1 MPVQRTLVAGLGN
14 PGDKYLQTRHNA
26 GFWMVDVLARAGHA
40 PWKTQSKLH
49 SEVCEVD
56 LAGGQRLLL
65 AKPQT
70 FMNKSGIALRAIM
83 DFYKIGLERVL
94 VAHDELDLPPG
105 RVRMKRGGGA
115 GGHNGLKDIIRHC
128 GTEFSR
134 MRIGVGHPGRKEAVL
149 GHVLSAAG
157 SGEQAQLDEGC
168 ALAARAVEDWLS
180 AGWDAAVQRLHS
192 AC

>member
-14 PGDKYLQTRHNA
+14 PGDKYAHTRHNA
-26 GFWMVDVLARAGHA
+26 GFWMVDMLALAGQA
-40 PWKTQSKLH
+40 SWKTQSKLH
-49 SEVCEVD
+49 AEICEID
-56 LAGGQRLLL
+56 LAGGQRALL

-70 FMNKSGIALRAIM
+70 FMNKSGLALRAIM
-83 DFYKIGLERVL
+83 DFYKIGLDQVL

-128 GTEFSR
+128 GPEFSR

-157 SGEQAQLDEGC
+157 AAEQAQLDEGC
-168 ALAARAVEDWLS
+168 TLAARAVEDWLV